1 MIKNILTSIL
11 IASILTTST
20 GSISTNNINY
30 SSRINNINNN
40 LLIDNKIILKAKDED
55 DIKVFISDN
64 DKLIVD
70 MNYINIEMN
79 KLRNKLEAEVNIA
92 ENELEAINR
101 ENNRKNNV
109 YYNSMD
115 ITEISNISAN
125 ELYNTLININNGKL
139 AKYAWTFKKCED
151 LYGINAF
158 FLVGLVAQ
166 ESGWDTSNRANY
178 QNNLTGYAVYNNQS
192 KGMSFDSK
200 EDSIYETAKL
210 LKDNYLTF
218 GSKYYTGKSIW
229 NINSNY
235 CWYED
240 GNNPNYSW
248 SDYINQIANKCINYY
263 HNNIKQ
269 LDDIN
274 IYIDN
279 LEEKKMD
286 MEILLEAKRKELL
299 EEINK

>member
-20 GSISTNNINY
+20 SISINNNDNTNY
-30 SSRINNINNN
+30 SSRINNNH
-40 LLIDNKIILKAKDED
+40 LLMDNKIILKAEDENNT
-55 DIKVFISDN
+55 KTFISDN

-70 MNYINIEMN
+70 MNYITMELN
-79 KLRNKLEAEVNIA
+79 KLRNELQDEVNIA
-92 ENELEAINR
+92 ENTMKAIKE
-101 ENNRKNNV
+101 ENNRKENIV
-109 YYNSMD
+109 YNPMD
-115 ITEISNISAN
+115 ITEVSGISAN
-125 ELYNTLININNGKL
+125 ELYKVLININNGKL
-139 AKYAWTFKKCED
+139 AKYAWTFKECED

-192 KGMSFDSK
+192 KGISFNSK
-200 EDSIYETAKL
+200 EDSIYKTAKL
-210 LKDNYLTF
+210 LKDNYLTL

-229 NINSNY
+229 NINTNY

-240 GNNPNYSW
+240 GSGPNYSW
-248 SDYINQIANKCINYY
+248 SDYIDQIANKCINYY
-263 HNNIKQ
+263 HSNIKQ

>member
-1 MIKNILTSIL
+1 MIKNVITSLL
-11 IASILTTST
+11 IASILTVNVPEV
-20 GSISTNNINY
+20 NNKANI
-30 SSRINNINNN
+30 RAINNINNN
-40 LLIDNKIILKAKDED
+40 IVLSDTKVVLKEENEVDTKT
-55 DIKVFISDN
+55 FISDN

-70 MNYINIEMN
+70 MNYITMELN
-79 KLRNKLEAEVNIA
+79 KLRNELQDEVNIA
-92 ENELEAINR
+92 ENTMKAIKE
-101 ENNRKNNV
+101 ENNRKENIV
-109 YYNSMD
+109 YNPMD
-115 ITEISNISAN
+115 ITEVSGISAN
-125 ELYNTLININNGKL
+125 ELYDTLININNGKL
-139 AKYAWTFKKCED
+139 AKYAWTFKECED

-192 KGMSFDSK
+192 KGMSFNSK
-200 EDSIYETAKL
+200 EDSIYKTAKL

-229 NINSNY
+229 NINTNY

-240 GNNPNYSW
+240 GSGPNYSW

-263 HNNIKQ
+263 HSNIKQ

-299 EEINK
+299 KEINR